1 MPEIFNSDYKDTNEA
16 KKFLRKYNTNTMIF
30 ALGIFV
36 LVVAIIPFLLIQTEN
51 PNDRLIPSVI
61 IAIVGLILIFIGN
74 YRQTNLKEASR
85 QKYTVAALDYIDLQ
99 RREVNKIY
107 RRDLTIG
114 ILLVIL
120 APVIYFLIHNN
131 ASFIPENV
139 SRYISAVLVLVLA
152 VALFLIFNSK
162 GKRDA
167 YSFISENI

>member
-1 MPEIFNSDYKDTNEA
+1 M
-16 KKFLRKYNTNTMIF
+16 
-30 ALGIFV
+30 
-36 LVVAIIPFLLIQTEN
+36 
-51 PNDRLIPSVI
+51 
-61 IAIVGLILIFIGN
+61 
-74 YRQTNLKEASR
+74 
-85 QKYTVAALDYIDLQ
+85 AALDYIDLQ
-99 RREVNKIY
+99 KREVNKLY